1 MYFSPPSLERLV
13 QELSKLPSIGQKT
26 ARRLAFH
33 LVYGNQEKMQNL
45 ASSLIEAKDKLINC
59 KRCYGISETEICPI
73 CSNPNRDSSSICV
86 VERFSDIF
94 PFENSNVYKGL
105 YFVLGGVLSPLDGIK
120 PENLHITE
128 LLERIEKENVKE
140 LILALSSSPE
150 AESTSLY
157 IDRRL
162 ATSSCRRTR
171 LARGI
176 PMGSDLEFIDDIT
189 MLRAF
194 EERVNV

>member
-1 MYFSPPSLERLV
+1 MHSSPPALEKLT
-13 QELSKLPSIGQKT
+13 QEFSKLPGIGSKT

-33 LVYGNQEKMQNL
+33 LLSGDREKMESL
-45 ASSLIEAKDKLINC
+45 ADAILNAKNKIVHCNMCFGFSESEVCQICENPRRDRESL
-59 KRCYGISETEICPI
+59 
-73 CSNPNRDSSSICV
+73 CV
-86 VERFSDIF
+86 VERASDVL
-94 PFENSNVYKGL
+94 PFENSGVHKGL

-120 PENLHITE
+120 PETLRIPQ
-128 LLERIEKENVKE
+128 LMERIERENIKE
-140 LILALSSSPE
+140 LILALGSSPE

-162 ATSSCRRTR
+162 ANSPCRRTK

-176 PMGSDLEFIDDIT
+176 PVGSDLEFIDDVT